1 MVEDLQVIE
10 DPLEDSLT
18 ETGEPEVPPLRY
30 SISSYGADY
39 DVFGLVRRI
48 QKGDVY
54 VPSFQRGFVW
64 DLKLG
69 SRFIESLLLGLPVSG
84 IFLSEE
90 SETNKLLVVD
100 GQHRLTTLRYFYEGI
115 WQPTKSEFAMKS
127 VQPQFEGKTYD
138 SLAYADRRTL
148 DNSILHA
155 TVFKQDEP
163 SQDESSVY
171 QQVFERLNSGGRQ
184 LTSQEIRSAV
194 HHDSAFR
201 KLLEELNDVNEWRSI
216 YGKPELRLRDQEL
229 ILRFLAL
236 RFDRDQYAAPMVSF
250 LNGFMG
256 KNKNLSAARAKEME
270 NTFKETVAFIL
281 GSLGKS
287 AFRPTRVLNAA
298 VFDSVMVGTAERL
311 VPGRISDPLAYSI
324 SYKALIAD
332 KTYLDF
338 CAKGTASEERVRQRL
353 KLAIEA
359 FSSVP

>member
-1 MVEDLQVIE
+1 MVDDLQVI
-10 DPLEDSLT
+10 DDSLDDSLT

-39 DVFGLVRRI
+39 DVDGLVRRI

-69 SRFIESLLLGLPVSG
+69 SRFIESLLLGLPVPG
-84 IFLSEE
+84 IFLSKE

-100 GQHRLTTLRYFYEGI
+100 GQQRLTTLRYFYEGT
-115 WQPTKSEFAMKS
+115 WLPTKTKFAMKS

-138 SLAYADRRTL
+138 SLADDDRRAL

-171 QQVFERLNSGGRQ
+171 QVFERLNSGGRQ

-194 HHDSAFR
+194 HHDSAFS
-201 KLLEELNDVNEWRSI
+201 KLLEELNEIKEWRSI

-250 LNGFMG
+250 LNAFMG
-256 KNKNLSAARAKEME
+256 KNKNLSAARAEEMQ
-270 NTFKETVAFIL
+270 NTFRATVGFIL
-281 GSLGKS
+281 SSLGKS

-311 VPGRISDPLAYSI
+311 VHGCISDPLAYTN
-324 SYKALIAD
+324 SYNALIANA
-332 KTYLDF
+332 TYLDF
-338 CAKGTASEERVRQRL
+338 CARGTASEERVRQRL